1 MKTLT
6 AAIALLVSSAL
17 SAQTLF
23 TYGKESVSVNDFL
36 RAYKRNN
43 TGINDEASFKNYLDL
58 YVASRLKIKEAKTK
72 RYDTLPQMVSDLEAL
87 RQQVAPSYLVD
98 KATIDRLTN
107 EAFNRS
113 QKDIRLAHIFIS
125 TQQDTPAQLEEAK
138 KKLAEVS
145 AELKK
150 GTPFGTVAEK
160 YSDDPGAKI
169 NGGSIGWITV
179 FDLPYELENL
189 AYNTPAGQ
197 VSQPYQSK
205 AGFHLLKP
213 IEERKAMGRV
223 KAAQVLVAFPPAAN
237 EEDKK
242 NAKRIA
248 DSLYTLIQK
257 GSDFGDIASRF
268 SNDVVSAASRGAMM
282 EFGVG
287 EYSSQFE
294 DALFALKPG
303 ELSKPFATSYGYHI
317 VKLLERV
324 AVNTDKN
331 DSKAMTL
338 LKDRVM
344 QSDRIELVKKDI
356 AKRVLERYPK
366 QPVVDIKQLGAYTD
380 SLLDA
385 KKTNIATQ
393 ITGTTT
399 LLQLGA
405 KKYTANDWLS
415 YAMVNRLKTD
425 GTTIKPYSQVWE
437 EFKLA
442 KAIENYISN
451 LEKYNEEFRLQMQ
464 DFSDGNLFFEIM
476 QRQVWTPAQMD
487 TVALQKY
494 FDKNKNKYNWGQS
507 VDAITFYTG
516 NQQTAN
522 EFISELKKDPANWQ
536 ELVKKQNDKAA
547 ESQVEMSV
555 SADSA
560 RFEMNQVPNLTK
572 DNFKAGTITPLF
584 VNPADNTVSFAYIVK
599 IYTTPEPRNFI
610 QAKPLVVN
618 DYQEELEKK
627 WVTEL
632 KKKYPVTINQNAWNE
647 LLKSR
652 KWN

>member
-1 MKTLT
+1 
-6 AAIALLVSSAL
+6 
-17 SAQTLF
+17 
-23 TYGKESVSVNDFL
+23 
-36 RAYKRNN
+36 
-43 TGINDEASFKNYLDL
+43 
-58 YVASRLKIKEAKTK
+58 
-72 RYDTLPQMVSDLEAL
+72 
-87 RQQVAPSYLVD
+87 
-98 KATIDRLTN
+98 
-107 EAFNRS
+107 
-113 QKDIRLAHIFIS
+113 
-125 TQQDTPAQLEEAK
+125 
-138 KKLAEVS
+138 
-145 AELKK
+145 
-150 GTPFGTVAEK
+150 
-160 YSDDPGAKI
+160 
-169 NGGSIGWITV
+169 
-179 FDLPYELENL
+179 
-189 AYNTPAGQ
+189 
-197 VSQPYQSK
+197 
-205 AGFHLLKP
+205 
-213 IEERKAMGRV
+213 
-223 KAAQVLVAFPPAAN
+223 
-237 EEDKK
+237 
-242 NAKRIA
+242 
-248 DSLYTLIQK
+248 
-257 GSDFGDIASRF
+257 
-268 SNDVVSAASRGAMM
+268 
-282 EFGVG
+282 
-287 EYSSQFE
+287 
-294 DALFALKPG
+294 
-303 ELSKPFATSYGYHI
+303 
-317 VKLLERV
+317 
-324 AVNTDKN
+324 
-331 DSKAMTL
+331 
-338 LKDRVM
+338 
-344 QSDRIELVKKDI
+344 
-356 AKRVLERYPK
+356 
-366 QPVVDIKQLGAYTD
+366 
-380 SLLDA
+380 
-385 KKTNIATQ
+385 
-393 ITGTTT
+393 
-399 LLQLGA
+399 
-405 KKYTANDWLS
+405 
-415 YAMVNRLKTD
+415 MVNRLKTD

-437 EFKLA
+437 EFKLV